1 MDYFD
6 EFGFKTPKQQRTIK
20 TIEDI
25 AKALELISQSE
36 EFATLSTRDLSDRSG
51 YALGTIFHHFDKF
64 DDIFVYVFLVRRRK
78 ALLNFEDIINQHPSD
93 QPLSVL
99 ADSVV
104 TCIIDELSK
113 RPRKM
118 LLFFINKF
126 LRSTKHPEL
135 INIEAD
141 LLIPAWTKASQ
152 RDKTNTI
159 YNFSENELGLRLR
172 ALQAI
177 TRSPFFEDNP
187 IAGTAE
193 HKAIAFSLFMQIF
206 TASQPVASL
215 K

>member
-1 MDYFD
+1 MDYFE
-6 EFGFKTPKQQRTIK
+6 EFGFKKPKQQRTIK

-25 AKALELISQSE
+25 TNALELLSQSE
-36 EFATLSTRDLSDRSG
+36 DFAKLTTRDLSDRSG

-64 DDIFVYVFLVRRRK
+64 DNVFVYVFLARRRK

-99 ADSVV
+99 ADSVL

-113 RPRKM
+113 PPRKI
-118 LLFFINKF
+118 LLFLISKF

-159 YNFSENELGLRLR
+159 YNFSVIFENFNYNEKQLL
-172 ALQAI
+172 
-177 TRSPFFEDNP
+177 
-187 IAGTAE
+187 
-193 HKAIAFSLFMQIF
+193 
-206 TASQPVASL
+206 
-215 K
+215 

>member
-1 MDYFD
+1 MDYFE
-6 EFGFKTPKQQRTIK
+6 EFGFKKPKQQRTIK

-25 AKALELISQSE
+25 TNALELLSQSE
-36 EFATLSTRDLSDRSG
+36 DFAKLTTRDLSDRSG

-64 DDIFVYVFLVRRRK
+64 DNVFVYVFLARRRK

-99 ADSVV
+99 ADSVL

-113 RPRKM
+113 PPRKI
-118 LLFFINKF
+118 LLFLISKF

-159 YNFSENELGLRLR
+159 YNFSVNELGLRLR

-187 IAGTAE
+187 IAGKAE
-193 HKAIAFSLFMQIF
+193 HKAIAFTLFMQIF
-206 TASQPVASL
+206 TMSDFSR
-215 K
+215 

>member
-1 MDYFD
+1 MDYFE
-6 EFGFKTPKQQRTIK
+6 EFGFKKPKQQRTIK

-25 AKALELISQSE
+25 TNALELLSQSE
-36 EFATLSTRDLSDRSG
+36 DFAKLTTRDLSDRSG

-64 DDIFVYVFLVRRRK
+64 DNVFVYVFLARRRK

-99 ADSVV
+99 ADSVL

-113 RPRKM
+113 PPRKI
-118 LLFFINKF
+118 LLFLISKF

-159 YNFSENELGLRLR
+159 YNFSVNELGLRLR

-187 IAGTAE
+187 IAGKAE
-193 HKAIAFSLFMQIF
+193 HKAIAFTLFMQIF
-206 TASQPVASL
+206 TII
-215 K
+215 

>member
-1 MDYFD
+1 MDYFE
-6 EFGFKTPKQQRTIK
+6 EFGFKKPKQQRTIK

-25 AKALELISQSE
+25 TNALELLSQSE
-36 EFATLSTRDLSDRSG
+36 DFAKLTTRDLSDRSG

-64 DDIFVYVFLVRRRK
+64 DNVFVYVFLARRRK

-99 ADSVV
+99 ADSVL

-113 RPRKM
+113 PPRKI
-118 LLFFINKF
+118 LLFLISKF

-159 YNFSENELGLRLR
+159 YNFSVNELGLRLR

-187 IAGTAE
+187 IAGKAE
-193 HKAIAFSLFMQIF
+193 HKAIAFTLFMQIF
-206 TASQPVASL
+206 TMSGLSR
-215 K
+215 